1 MLEVRDLKKVYHDDS
16 GDCLAL
22 DGVSFKLPSK
32 GMVFVVGKSGC
43 GKTTLLNTIGGLD
56 QFTSGDILVNN
67 KGLSKFSV
75 VELDNYRN
83 STVGFVFQD
92 FCLIER
98 LSVIDNI
105 KLSLEF
111 QNSDK
116 QVDFEQLLKNIGLE
130 GLGHRYPKQLSA
142 GQKQRVAIARAIVK
156 DPEVILAD
164 EPTGNLDE
172 NTSNQIMDLL
182 KEISKERLVMVIS
195 HNPEEANQYADR
207 ILEMADGKIISDKAI
222 NEEYL
227 DKALI
232 EDDKTILPGNGIIS
246 FEELDLINDK
256 IEKSN
261 GDYKITQSDE
271 KFIKKE
277 PNVIEEY
284 TELKKVKM
292 SSKTKLKYA
301 GFFFKK
307 KLFFNL
313 FMIILLTVVTS
324 FLAIIEV
331 LGFLN
336 LNEEII
342 RINEE
347 EQYDQ
352 SYFYYNTHNTNQ
364 FEKVNTEL
372 IEGIVDK
379 YNSKVNYIYP
389 ITLSFT
395 SIYESFV
402 LTGNPIRSNRI
413 NNGRITES
421 NGVYITDYKTMIDK
435 VNDGKEVEILAGEI
449 KEDSTG
455 VIITDY
461 LADCILFYDD
471 QLEEYDDIINAGF
484 LYHRLQVD
492 AIISS
497 DIYTK
502 YEEELKLTK
511 LEDGCATEV
520 SIVYDYSL
528 CYTFNKNFI
537 EEYKTYICENGYEYA
552 YANNVTLTSGRNIYS
567 QKRSTGYFVDELA
580 DDEILI
586 SYPFYNDIFDANL
599 NKYNDSSFTPVK
611 LRLQLFD
618 LNNECF
624 FNKEFTIVGL
634 YEQYHHSD
642 TYRLSKTY
650 YNELA
655 DVNLVPWI
663 IEIDNQ
669 GEFYDLVQ
677 ELLDNNCTSLHTST
691 RYVVRT
697 IELLSVFYEV
707 FMYISFVVIIA
718 IFLIIILNASTII
731 RQNVY
736 EIGVMN
742 ALGAKTNELV
752 TIFTLQMLITC
763 LCVCL
768 LLYSCSNIF
777 MVFANKLLCSGIS
790 AYIGQEKFYNVIV
803 FSPKFFIINIVSI
816 TVFTVASIMVPILA
830 IRKIKPL
837 KIIKTRN

>member
-111 QNSDK
+111 QSSTK
-116 QVDFEQLLKNIGLE
+116 EVDFDKLLTDIGLE

-156 DPEVILAD
+156 DPEIILAD

-207 ILEMADGKIISDKAI
+207 ILEMADGKIISDKAY
-222 NEEYL
+222 NEEYV
-227 DKALI
+227 DKAIIL
-232 EDDKTILPGNGIIS
+232 DDKTILPGNGVVS
-246 FEELDLINDK
+246 FEEIDEINEK
-256 IEKSN
+256 INKSE
-261 GDYKITQSDE
+261 GEYQVLQSDE

-277 PNVIEEY
+277 PNVIEEH

-292 SSKTKLKYA
+292 NTKTKIKYA
-301 GFFFKK
+301 GFFFRK

-313 FMIILLTVVTS
+313 FMIVLLTVVTS

-331 LGFLN
+331 LGFIDLN
-336 LNEEII
+336 KEAV
-342 RINEE
+342 RINMEE
-347 EQYDQ
+347 KFDQ
-352 SYFYYNTHNTNQ
+352 TYMYYNSTGSNQ
-364 FEKVNTEL
+364 FEAVDRDL
-372 IEGIVDK
+372 IEPIVEK
-379 YNSKVNYIYP
+379 HNGKIGYVYPISLCFNNMYNSF
-389 ITLSFT
+389 TLSGK
-395 SIYESFV
+395 SLQYSE
-402 LTGNPIRSNRI
+402 I
-413 NNGRITES
+413 NGGMITES
-421 NGVYITDYKTMIDK
+421 NGVYITDYETMKYK
-435 VNDGKEVEILAGEI
+435 VNNGNELTILSGEI
-449 KEDSTG
+449 KENSTG

-461 LADCILFYDD
+461 LADCIINYD
-471 QLEEYDDIINAGF
+471 ENYKSYDDIVNGGF
-484 LYHRLQVD
+484 LYNRLDVD
-492 AIISS
+492 AVIKS
-497 DIYTK
+497 DAYDL
-502 YEEELKLTK
+502 YAEELKLYSLK
-511 LEDGCATEV
+511 EEAGVALDL
-520 SIVYDYSL
+520 IYDYSV
-528 CYTFNKNFI
+528 CYSLNPNFISDYKSYIYENKYSYAMAANVALMSGKNF
-537 EEYKTYICENGYEYA
+537 
-552 YANNVTLTSGRNIYS
+552 YS
-567 QKRSTGYFVDELA
+567 QAKCTGYFQDDLKEDEV
-580 DDEILI
+580 LI
-586 SYPFYNDIFDANL
+586 SYAFYNELFGTYL
-599 NKYNDSSFTPVK
+599 NENNDSSFTPVPIK
-611 LRLQLFD
+611 IQLFD
-618 LNNECF
+618 LDNNCF
-624 FNKEFTIVGL
+624 FDKEFTVTGL
-634 YEQYHHSD
+634 YKQRHLTD
-642 TYRLSKTY
+642 TFRLSDKY
-650 YNELA
+650 YMEIA
-655 DVNLVPWI
+655 DVNLVPWAM
-663 IEIDNQ
+663 EIFTQ
-669 GEFYDLVQ
+669 GNLYDLWD
-677 ELLDNNCTSLHTST
+677 ELMDNNCSEMYREPRLIF
-691 RYVVRT
+691 RT
-697 IELLSVFYEV
+697 IQLLSVFYEV
-707 FMYISFVVIIA
+707 FAYISMVVILA

-736 EIGVMN
+736 EIGVMK
-742 ALGAKTNELV
+742 ALGAKTSELV
-752 TIFTLQMLITC
+752 VIFTLQMVITC
-763 LCVCL
+763 LGVCL

-777 MVFANKLLCSGIS
+777 MNFANKLLCSGIS
-790 AYIGQEKFYNVIV
+790 AYVVTDVLYNVIV

-816 TVFTVASIMVPILA
+816 SVFTIFSIMVPILA

>member
-1 MLEVRDLKKVYHDDS
+1 MYKYH
-16 GDCLAL
+16 CLNPIA
-22 DGVSFKLPSK
+22 
-32 GMVFVVGKSGC
+32 
-43 GKTTLLNTIGGLD
+43 NIGLD

-227 DKALI
+227 EKALI

-256 IEKSN
+256 IENSN

-284 TELKKVKM
+284 TELKKVSM
-292 SSKTKLKYA
+292 NTKTKIKYA
-301 GFFFKK
+301 GFFFRKK
-307 KLFFNL
+307 FFFNL
-313 FMIILLTVVTS
+313 FMILLLTVVTS

-331 LGFLN
+331 LGFLD
-336 LNEEII
+336 LNEEVV
-342 RINEE
+342 RIYEE
-347 EQYDQ
+347 EGFDE
-352 SYFYYNTHNTNQ
+352 SYYYYNSQ
-364 FEKVNTEL
+364 GESVIEEVNTEL
-372 IEGIVDK
+372 IESIVDK
-379 YNSKVNYIYP
+379 YNGRVNYIYP
-389 ITLSFT
+389 ISLSFNNL
-395 SIYESFV
+395 YDSFV
-402 LTGNPIRSNRI
+402 LSGLPLRSDDISSGKIR
-413 NNGRITES
+413 ES
-421 NGVYITDYKTMIDK
+421 NGVYITDYETMLKK
-435 VNDGKEVEILAGEI
+435 VNSGNEVEILAGEI
-449 KEDSTG
+449 KPDSTG
-455 VIITDY
+455 VIITKF
-461 LADCILFYDD
+461 LADSICYFDD
-471 QLEEYDDIINAGF
+471 ELDTYEDIVNAGF
-484 LYHRLQVD
+484 LYHRLDVD
-492 AIISS
+492 AIISC
-497 DIYTK
+497 DVYTK
-502 YEEELKLTK
+502 YKSELNEYRLKNG
-511 LEDGCATEV
+511 EAPE
-520 SIVYDYSL
+520 IAIAFDYSL
-528 CYTFNKNFI
+528 CYTLNPNFI
-537 EEYKTYICENGYEYA
+537 DDYKAYVYENGYGYA
-552 YANNVTLTSGRNIYS
+552 FANNVTLKSGRNTYS
-567 QKRSTGYFVDELA
+567 QPRCTGYFVDDLA

-586 SYPFYNDIFDANL
+586 SYPFYNELFGTDL
-599 NKYNDSSFTPVK
+599 NKNNTSSFKPIKVT
-611 LRLQLFD
+611 LQLAD
-618 LNNECF
+618 LNKKCF
-624 FNKEFTIVGL
+624 FDKEFTIVGL

-642 TYRLSKTY
+642 TFRLNKSY
-650 YNELA
+650 YKELA
-655 DVNLVPWI
+655 DVNLKPWI

-669 GEFYDLVQ
+669 GQVFDMIQ
-677 ELLDNNCTSLHTST
+677 ELKNNNCSSLHLGT

-707 FMYISFVVIIA
+707 FMYVSAVVILA

-736 EIGVMN
+736 EIGVMK

-763 LCVCL
+763 LGVCL

-790 AYIGQEKFYNVIV
+790 AYIGKDKFYNVIV
-803 FSPKFFIINIVSI
+803 FSTKFFIINIVSI
-816 TVFTVASIMVPILA
+816 TVFTVVSIMVPILA

>member
-111 QNSDK
+111 QSSTK
-116 QVDFEQLLKNIGLE
+116 EVDFDKLLTDIGLE

-156 DPEVILAD
+156 DPEIILAD

-207 ILEMADGKIISDKAI
+207 ILEMADGKIISDKAY
-222 NEEYL
+222 NEEYV
-227 DKALI
+227 DKAIIL
-232 EDDKTILPGNGIIS
+232 DDKTILPGNGVVS
-246 FEELDLINDK
+246 FEEIDEINEK
-256 IEKSN
+256 INKSE
-261 GDYKITQSDE
+261 GEYQVLQSDE

-277 PNVIEEY
+277 PNVIEEH

-292 SSKTKLKYA
+292 NTKTKIKYA
-301 GFFFKK
+301 GFFFRK

-313 FMIILLTVVTS
+313 FMIVLLTVVTS

-331 LGFLN
+331 LGFIDLN
-336 LNEEII
+336 KEAV
-342 RINEE
+342 RINMEKKF
-347 EQYDQ
+347 DQ
-352 SYFYYNTHNTNQ
+352 TYMYYNSTGSNQ
-364 FEKVNTEL
+364 FEAVDRDL
-372 IEGIVDK
+372 IEPIVEK
-379 YNSKVNYIYP
+379 HNGKIGYVYPISLCFNNMYNSF
-389 ITLSFT
+389 TLSGKSLQYN
-395 SIYESFV
+395 SI
-402 LTGNPIRSNRI
+402 
-413 NNGRITES
+413 NGGMITES
-421 NGVYITDYKTMIDK
+421 NGVYITDYETMKYK
-435 VNDGKEVEILAGEI
+435 VNNGNELTILSGEI
-449 KEDSTG
+449 KENSTG

-461 LADCILFYDD
+461 LADCIISYD
-471 QLEEYDDIINAGF
+471 ENYKSYDDIVNGGF
-484 LYHRLQVD
+484 LYNRLDVD
-492 AIISS
+492 AVIKS
-497 DIYTK
+497 DAYDL
-502 YEEELKLTK
+502 YSEELKLYSLK
-511 LEDGCATEV
+511 EEAGVALDL
-520 SIVYDYSL
+520 IYDYSV
-528 CYTFNKNFI
+528 CYSLNPNFI
-537 EEYKTYICENGYEYA
+537 SDYKSYIYKNKHSYA
-552 YANNVTLTSGRNIYS
+552 MAANVALMSGNNFYS
-567 QKRSTGYFVDELA
+567 QAKCTGYFQDDLKEDEV
-580 DDEILI
+580 LI
-586 SYPFYNDIFDANL
+586 SYAFYNELFGTYL
-599 NKYNDSSFTPVK
+599 NENNDSSFTPVPIK
-611 LRLQLFD
+611 IQLFD
-618 LNNECF
+618 LDNNCF
-624 FNKEFTIVGL
+624 FDKEFTVTGL
-634 YEQYHHSD
+634 YKQRHLTD
-642 TYRLSKTY
+642 TFRLSDKY
-650 YNELA
+650 YMEIA
-655 DVNLVPWI
+655 DVNLVPWAM
-663 IEIDNQ
+663 EIFTQ
-669 GEFYDLVQ
+669 GNLYDLWD
-677 ELLDNNCTSLHTST
+677 ELMDNNCSEMHREPRLIF
-691 RYVVRT
+691 RT
-697 IELLSVFYEV
+697 IQLLSVFYEV
-707 FMYISFVVIIA
+707 FAYISMVVILA

-736 EIGVMN
+736 EIGVMK
-742 ALGAKTNELV
+742 ALGAKTSELV
-752 TIFTLQMLITC
+752 VIFTLQMVITC
-763 LCVCL
+763 LGVCL

-777 MVFANKLLCSGIS
+777 MNFANKLLCSGIS
-790 AYIGQEKFYNVIV
+790 AYVVTDVLYNVIV
-803 FSPKFFIINIVSI
+803 FSPKFFVINIVSI
-816 TVFTVASIMVPILA
+816 SVFTIFSIMVPILA

>member
-111 QNSDK
+111 QSSTK
-116 QVDFEQLLKNIGLE
+116 EVDFDKLLTDIGLE

-156 DPEVILAD
+156 DPEIILAD

-207 ILEMADGKIISDKAI
+207 ILEMADGKIISDKAY
-222 NEEYL
+222 NEEYV
-227 DKALI
+227 DKAIIL
-232 EDDKTILPGNGIIS
+232 DDKTILPGNGVVS
-246 FEELDLINDK
+246 FEEIDEINEK
-256 IEKSN
+256 INKSE
-261 GDYKITQSDE
+261 GEYQVLQSDE

-277 PNVIEEY
+277 PNVIEEH

-292 SSKTKLKYA
+292 NTKTKIKYA
-301 GFFFKK
+301 GFFFRK

-313 FMIILLTVVTS
+313 FMIVLLTVVTS

-331 LGFLN
+331 LGFIDLN
-336 LNEEII
+336 KEAV
-342 RINEE
+342 RINMEE
-347 EQYDQ
+347 KFDQ
-352 SYFYYNTHNTNQ
+352 TYMYYNSTGSNQ
-364 FEKVNTEL
+364 FEAVDRDL
-372 IEGIVDK
+372 IEPIVEK
-379 YNSKVNYIYP
+379 HNGKIGYVYPISLCFNNMYNSF
-389 ITLSFT
+389 TLSGKSLQYN
-395 SIYESFV
+395 SI
-402 LTGNPIRSNRI
+402 
-413 NNGRITES
+413 NGGMITES
-421 NGVYITDYKTMIDK
+421 NGVYITDYETMKYK
-435 VNDGKEVEILAGEI
+435 VNNGNELTILSGEI
-449 KEDSTG
+449 KENSTG

-461 LADCILFYDD
+461 LADCIISYD
-471 QLEEYDDIINAGF
+471 ENYKSYDDIVNGGF
-484 LYHRLQVD
+484 LYNRLDVD
-492 AIISS
+492 AVIKS
-497 DIYTK
+497 DAYDL
-502 YEEELKLTK
+502 YSEELKLYSLK
-511 LEDGCATEV
+511 EEAGVALDL
-520 SIVYDYSL
+520 IYDYSV
-528 CYTFNKNFI
+528 CYSLNPNFISDYKSYIYENKYSYAMAANVALMSGKNF
-537 EEYKTYICENGYEYA
+537 
-552 YANNVTLTSGRNIYS
+552 YS
-567 QKRSTGYFVDELA
+567 QARCTGYFQDDLKEDEV
-580 DDEILI
+580 LI
-586 SYPFYNDIFDANL
+586 SYAFYNELFGTYL
-599 NKYNDSSFTPVK
+599 NENNDSSFTPVPIK
-611 LRLQLFD
+611 IQLFD
-618 LNNECF
+618 LDNNCF
-624 FNKEFTIVGL
+624 FDKEFTVTGL
-634 YEQYHHSD
+634 YKQRHLTD
-642 TYRLSKTY
+642 TFRLSDKY
-650 YNELA
+650 YMEIA
-655 DVNLVPWI
+655 DVNLVPWAM
-663 IEIDNQ
+663 EIFTQ
-669 GEFYDLVQ
+669 GNLYDLWD
-677 ELLDNNCTSLHTST
+677 ELMDNDCSEMHREPRLIF
-691 RYVVRT
+691 RT
-697 IELLSVFYEV
+697 IQLLSVFYEV
-707 FMYISFVVIIA
+707 FAYISMVVILA

-736 EIGVMN
+736 EIGVMK
-742 ALGAKTNELV
+742 ALGAKTSELV
-752 TIFTLQMLITC
+752 VIFTLQMVITC
-763 LCVCL
+763 LGVCL

-777 MVFANKLLCSGIS
+777 MNFANKLLCSGIS
-790 AYIGQEKFYNVIV
+790 AYVVTDVLYNVIV
-803 FSPKFFIINIVSI
+803 FSPKFFIINIVSVS
-816 TVFTVASIMVPILA
+816 VFTIFSIMVPILA

>member
-1 MLEVRDLKKVYHDDS
+1 MLEVKNLKKVYHDDS

-156 DPEVILAD
+156 EPEIILAD

-195 HNPEEANQYADR
+195 HNPEEAYKYADR

-222 NEEYL
+222 NENYL
-227 DKALI
+227 EQALIDDDKA
-232 EDDKTILPGNGIIS
+232 ILPGNGIIS
-246 FEELDLINDK
+246 FEELDLINEK
-256 IEKSN
+256 IQNSKGE
-261 GDYKITQSDE
+261 YQITQSDE
-271 KFIKKE
+271 KFINKE
-277 PNVIEEY
+277 PHVIEEY

-292 SSKTKLKYA
+292 TGKTKLKYA

-313 FMIILLTVVTS
+313 FMIVLLTVVTS
-324 FLAIIEV
+324 FLSIIEV
-331 LGFLN
+331 LGFLD
-336 LNEEII
+336 LNEELI
-342 RINEE
+342 RISEE
-347 EQYDQ
+347 EEIDQ
-352 SYFYYNTHNTNQ
+352 SYYYYNSKNVAEIEVVDTD
-364 FEKVNTEL
+364 L
-372 IEGIVDK
+372 INGIVDK
-379 YNSKVNYIYP
+379 YNGKVNYIYP
-389 ITLSFT
+389 ISLSFN
-395 SIYESFV
+395 SIYESFI
-402 LTGNPIRSNRI
+402 LSGKTLRYNSISSGKII
-413 NNGRITES
+413 ES
-421 NGVYITDYKTMIDK
+421 NGVYITDYQTMIDK
-435 VNDGKEVEILAGEI
+435 VNSGNEVKLIAGEI
-449 KEDSTG
+449 KENSTG

-471 QLEEYDDIINAGF
+471 ELEDYDDIVNAGF
-484 LYHRLQVD
+484 LYHRLDVD

-497 DIYTK
+497 DVYSK
-502 YEEELKLTK
+502 YEEELKLYR
-511 LEDGCATEV
+511 LENGSAPE
-520 SIVYDYSL
+520 IAIAYDYSL
-528 CYTFNKNFI
+528 CYSLNPNFI
-537 EEYKTYICENGYEYA
+537 EEYKTYVYENGYSYA
-552 YANNVTLTSGRNIYS
+552 FANNVTLKSGRNTYS
-567 QKRSTGYFVDELA
+567 QQRCTGYFVDDLK

-586 SYPFYNDIFDANL
+586 SYPFYNEIFGTELSKD
-599 NKYNDSSFTPVK
+599 NDSSFTPVK
-611 LRLQLFD
+611 LKLQLFD
-618 LNNECF
+618 LNQECF
-624 FNKEFTIVGL
+624 FDKEFTIVGL
-634 YEQYHHSD
+634 YEQYHYSD
-642 TYRLSKTY
+642 TFRLNKSYYR
-650 YNELA
+650 ELA
-655 DVNLVPWI
+655 DINLNPWI
-663 IEIDNQ
+663 IEIFNQ
-669 GEFYDLVQ
+669 GQVYDLIQ
-677 ELLDNNCTSLHTST
+677 ELLDNNCTSMHIDP
-691 RYVVRT
+691 RYIVRT

-707 FMYISFVVIIA
+707 FMYISAVVIVA

-736 EIGVMN
+736 EIGVMK

-763 LCVCL
+763 LGVCF
-768 LLYSCSNIF
+768 LLYSCSNLF
-777 MVFANKLLCSGIS
+777 MSFANRLLCSGIS
-790 AYIGQEKFYNVIV
+790 AYITFDKFYNVIV
-803 FSPKFFIINIVSI
+803 FSPKFFIINIISI
-816 TVFTVASIMVPILA
+816 TVFTVLSIMVPILA